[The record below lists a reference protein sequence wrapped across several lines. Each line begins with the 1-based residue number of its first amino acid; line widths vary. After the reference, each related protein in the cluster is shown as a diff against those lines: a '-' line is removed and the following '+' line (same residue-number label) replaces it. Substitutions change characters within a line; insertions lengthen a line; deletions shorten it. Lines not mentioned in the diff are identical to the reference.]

1 MFIGY
6 STSHKGYLC
15 FHKPTERIYVARHV
29 VFNESIFPYSVSS
42 HNSAP
47 NLSTPA
53 SPELNSNLLEQA
65 VELYTSSATFQTAPT
80 IQPTIQ
86 PSLTI
91 HPTSHSLPN
100 FPSLPAPHQHQQY
113 VPSHYRPAESSTHP
127 MTTRAQTGNLKPKIL
142 AATLKPEP
150 DPRTYKQAL
159 KHKHWQDAMTV
170 EYNALVKN
178 GTWSLVPCP
187 TNVNVMGC
195 KWIYRT
201 KRKSDGSIERHK
213 ARLVAQGFSQQEGK
227 DFFETFSP
235 VVKPTTIRL
244 VLSIA
249 LSNQWC
255 LRQLDIN
262 NAFLNCELSEVVY
275 MRQPKGFEDSHHPNH
290 VCQLRKALYGL
301 KQAPRAW
308 FTKLKHYLITQGF
321 RTCQSDTSLFVH
333 HSVAATIYIL
343 VYVDDLIITGTDSGL
358 INNFII
364 NLNKVF
370 ALKDQGELHY
380 FLGLQITRTSSG
392 VQLTQEG
399 YVRDIMESTNMF
411 AAAPITTPADPQHR
425 LVKAGEPFDDPAL
438 YRRTVGSLQYA
449 TITRPDITY
458 AVKRIL
464 RYLAGTLSHSLHFSP
479 TQATSFLA
487 YSDAG
492 WISDSDDSRS
502 QFGYAIFH
510 GSNLISWT
518 SRKQKVVARSSTEA
532 EYRSLAYTAAELL
545 WLNLLA
551 SELHVP
557 ITGPLLLL
565 RDNVGAIFLSK
576 NPVISTRSKHIA
588 LDFHFIHDQ
597 VDSGTLKIGH
607 VSSVDQLADIFTKP
621 LSKDRVSFLRS
632 KLRVLPNHQL
642 AGGNK

>member
-1 MFIGY
+1 
-6 STSHKGYLC
+6 
-15 FHKPTERIYVARHV
+15 
-29 VFNESIFPYSVSS
+29 
-42 HNSAP
+42 
-47 NLSTPA
+47 
-53 SPELNSNLLEQA
+53 
-65 VELYTSSATFQTAPT
+65 
-80 IQPTIQ
+80 
-86 PSLTI
+86 
-91 HPTSHSLPN
+91 
-100 FPSLPAPHQHQQY
+100 
-113 VPSHYRPAESSTHP
+113 
-127 MTTRAQTGNLKPKIL
+127 
-142 AATLKPEP
+142 
-150 DPRTYKQAL
+150 
-159 KHKHWQDAMTV
+159 MTV

-178 GTWSLVPCP
+178 GTRSLVPCP
-187 TNVNVMGC
+187 TNVNVVGC

-213 ARLVAQGFSQQEGK
+213 ARLVAQGFSQQAGK

-244 VLSIA
+244 VVSIA

-262 NAFLNCELSEVVY
+262 NAFLNGELSEVVY
-275 MRQPKGFEDSHHPNH
+275 MRQPKGFEDSHHPDH

-321 RTCQSDTSLFVH
+321 RACQSDTSLFVH
-333 HSVAATIYIL
+333 HSAAATIYIL
-343 VYVDDLIITGTDSGL
+343 VYVDDLLITGTDSSL

-399 YVRDIMESTNMF
+399 YVRDILESTNMS

-458 AVKRIL
+458 AVNRVCQFMHSPTLDHWRAVKRIL

-551 SELHVP
+551 AELHVP
-557 ITGPLLLL
+557 ITGPPLLLC
-565 RDNVGAIFLSK
+565 DNVGAIFLSK

-588 LDFHFIHDQ
+588 LDFHFIRDQ

-642 AGGNK
+642 AGG